1 MASQGCGVD
10 SGPDVTAAPEAS
22 TSVGRTATRSVKDP
36 ASRVC
41 CATYATCSMGRVYV
55 EGVWA
60 TYALAFPIGWP
71 LVKTGYIRATHED
84 VVPTS
89 DSLMKAFTFIEAP

>member
-1 MASQGCGVD
+1 
-10 SGPDVTAAPEAS
+10 
-22 TSVGRTATRSVKDP
+22 
-36 ASRVC
+36 
-41 CATYATCSMGRVYV
+41 MGRVYV